1 MPFMAG
7 EEQRS
12 GGQADGIRWL
22 RILGIGL
29 LAELALSVVAVPFAF
44 MPGGRDV
51 MMYAVVPATLILF
64 IPFGYWAA
72 RPLRSRFVLHG
83 LLTGAV
89 GVVLYI
95 VLILGATSLP
105 GAPPMD
111 WATSFSPSYLLT
123 HALKLVGGALG
134 GALAARKSR
143 GG

>member
-7 EEQRS
+7 EEERS
-12 GGQADGIRWL
+12 GGHVGGIRWL

-29 LAELALSVVAVPFAF
+29 LAELALSVVAVPFAAVQ
-44 MPGGRDV
+44 GGQDL
-51 MMYAVVPATLILF
+51 MMYAVVPATPVLF
-64 IPFGYWAA
+64 VLFGYWAA

-95 VLILGATSLP
+95 VLIVGATSLP

-111 WATSFSPSYLLT
+111 WGKSFAPSYLLT
-123 HALKLVGGALG
+123 HALKLAGGTIG
-134 GALAARKSR
+134 GWLAARNN
-143 GG
+143 GAI